1 MSIYIKR
8 AGDIGVFCGAG
19 IGMVI
24 GGTIQF
30 GLIYTTLAL
39 SPLSFTTEYIVTG
52 KCDNTRKGLNHVCN
66 LDVYLI
72 NNFIE
77 DENKKIRKRD
87 VFIESMENK
96 NKNIEKVQSLIKN
109 IKNRNNHL

>member
-1 MSIYIKR
+1 MSIYIER
-8 AGDIGVFCGAG
+8 ASNIGVFCGAG
-19 IGMVI
+19 IGMLI

-39 SPLSFTTEYIVTG
+39 SPLSFTTEYIATG

-72 NNFIE
+72 NNFIN

-87 VFIESMENK
+87 VFIEGIENTK
-96 NKNIEKVQSLIKN
+96 NNNVEKVQSLIKN
-109 IKNRNNHL
+109 IKNRNN